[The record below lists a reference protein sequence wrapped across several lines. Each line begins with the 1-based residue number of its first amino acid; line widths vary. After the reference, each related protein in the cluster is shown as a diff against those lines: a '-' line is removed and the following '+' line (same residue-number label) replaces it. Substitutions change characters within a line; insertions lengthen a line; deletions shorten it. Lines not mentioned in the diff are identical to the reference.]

1 MYQQSLLWQCR
12 NNLESLRKEM
22 LSSSLETCE
31 PEPSGWT
38 SSILRCLC
46 TNVTSFGNGTCN
58 AAIASGSA
66 VSANFYDPFLRNGYF
81 IFDQEDFT
89 VTMGQA
95 EHTAKRDIV
104 SYPSGGF
111 KVAANA

>member
-1 MYQQSLLWQCR
+1 
-12 NNLESLRKEM
+12 M

-81 IFDQEDFT
+81 IFDQENFT

-95 EHTAKRDIV
+95 KHTAKRDIV

-111 KVAANA
+111 KVAANT